1 MPFQIIREDIT
12 KIRADAIVNTANPE
26 PACGDGTDKA
36 IYQAAGWDRLL
47 ARRRKIGRIEV
58 GQAAATP
65 AFALKARY
73 ILHTVG
79 PLWEGGNQGEEEKLR
94 SCYENCLKLAKE
106 RKCRSIAFPL
116 ISTGVYGYPKA
127 QALQAAVEVFR
138 KFLEKEEMLIYL
150 AVFDKESFGLSSGL
164 FAEID
169 SYIDENYVGERLAAE
184 YAVQRASMPFAE
196 RRSRQMVF
204 GQENCFPEAGAAPKA
219 NRSLQAGE
227 PGEIAPFEA
236 VREKS
241 VGGPAAAEAA
251 QKQEPAGNQKLMSA
265 GGAKSQRSSV
275 KRSLEDVVAQV
286 GETFQ
291 ERLFRLIDQRGLEDV
306 EVYKRANLDRKL
318 FSKIRRDAAYRPK
331 KGTALALAVALKLNL
346 DETKDLLL
354 RAGFAL
360 SPSSKS
366 DLIIE
371 YFIERQVYDIIDINL
386 ALFEYEQPALGSW

>member
-12 KIRADAIVNTANPE
+12 RIRADAIVNTANPE
-26 PACGDGTDKA
+26 PVCGDGTDKA

-94 SCYENCLKLAKE
+94 SCYENCLKLAKRRGCE
-106 RKCRSIAFPL
+106 SIAFPL

-150 AVFDKESFGLSSGL
+150 AVFDKESFGLSGSL

-169 SYIDENYVGERLAAE
+169 SYIDEKYVGERLAAE
-184 YAVQRASMPFAE
+184 YAGQSIPMPFAA
-196 RRSRQMVF
+196 RRSGQTAFR
-204 GQENCFPEAGAAPKA
+204 QENPCPEAGAVQEEMPEADMP
-219 NRSLQAGE
+219 LQVRE
-227 PGEIAPFEA
+227 PGRNSKP
-236 VREKS
+236 
-241 VGGPAAAEAA
+241 
-251 QKQEPAGNQKLMSA
+251 MSA
-265 GGAKSQRSSV
+265 GGVKSLRMPV
-275 KRSLEDVVAQV
+275 KRSLEDVVAQA

-291 ERLFRLIDQRGLEDV
+291 ERLFRLIDQRGMGDV

-318 FSKIRRDAAYRPK
+318 FSKIRCDAAYQPK

-386 ALFEYEQPALGSW
+386 ALFEYEQPTLGSF